1 MKLCR
6 VQVAAVLVGAWICL
20 TLVVGSGAVRVGP
33 SRVEEEGEEYP
44 HDLYPAEKISSTFKT
59 VEFYFDQAT
68 STKEYK
74 AKLINVMR
82 NQLKSTVSF
91 FGIPSLP
98 TKKVTGV
105 DRFGLVTLNYSS
117 EAAVSLVIDVNN
129 LYLVGFY
136 SNNPKANPQKAYYY
150 FTGDAGYRDAVQLF
164 DTDTKVES
172 LGYGEDYG
180 SLGDRSKVDLGRVPL
195 ISAVEELY
203 YRKNRGVWKSKLIVL
218 IQMVSEFVRSDLV
231 MNRVLEKFEH
241 RMPAHNDVQFVENNW
256 TKNSK
261 AVRSVTS
268 SSQYFATPIELPSGT
283 VIKNVRGGR

>member
-1 MKLCR
+1 MTALELWSLYISQTSNTTSAPLLQRRPDKITQQSSCILKNQLRFAGKGWKMKLCR
-6 VQVAAVLVGAWICL
+6 VQVGAVLVGAWICL

-44 HDLYPAEKISSTFKT
+44 HDPYPAEKISSTFKT

-129 LYLVGFY
+129 LYVVGFY

-203 YRKNRGVWKSKLIVL
+203 YRKNRGVWKSKLIL
-218 IQMVSEFVRSDLV
+218 L
-231 MNRVLEKFEH
+231 
-241 RMPAHNDVQFVENNW
+241 
-256 TKNSK
+256 
-261 AVRSVTS
+261 
-268 SSQYFATPIELPSGT
+268 
-283 VIKNVRGGR
+283 